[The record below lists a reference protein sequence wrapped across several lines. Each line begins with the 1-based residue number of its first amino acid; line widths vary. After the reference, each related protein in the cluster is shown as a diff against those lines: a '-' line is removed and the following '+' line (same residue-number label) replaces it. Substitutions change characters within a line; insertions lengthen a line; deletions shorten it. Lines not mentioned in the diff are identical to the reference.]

1 MCNHSAW
8 KYVMKQPQK
17 NNFEPIIRC
26 KKNSFKLFF
35 LLFWLDTIV
44 QTHTMEPIFLTTKDI
59 RNLGEPA
66 LLGQCF
72 LCPTGGVRRPPGF
85 NCLSAAVGSKNR
97 GSARWVS
104 TSVVKHPSKQG
115 GRWSKHGFTR
125 IYRALNMNMNKTT
138 APHTFWPLLQCWPKN
153 FLKFPQNLTTNK
165 LNPPKNVDHH
175 YCFDPTKMLT
185 PNKF

>member
-1 MCNHSAW
+1 
-8 KYVMKQPQK
+8 MKQPQK
-17 NNFEPIIRC
+17 
-26 KKNSFKLFF
+26 KKLWANHQPQKRFLLHYC

-44 QTHTMEPIFLTTKDI
+44 QTHTMEPVFLTTKYI
-59 RNLGEPA
+59 SNLWEPA
-66 LLGQCF
+66 LLGLCF
-72 LCPTGGVRRPPGF
+72 LCPTGGVRGPPGF

-175 YCFDPTKMLT
+175 YCFDPTKMLI